1 MLYHY
6 LKGNILHLSPLVI
19 ERILRNADKT
29 SKNGK
34 FDHFFYIT
42 LFDDKMLY
50 FHNENAKVTKS
61 FEFSIFYQKNV
72 ILSDP

>member
-1 MLYHY
+1 M
-6 LKGNILHLSPLVI
+6 
-19 ERILRNADKT
+19 
-29 SKNGK
+29 
-34 FDHFFYIT
+34 
-42 LFDDKMLY
+42 MLY